1 MATAAWPEEEFVCSV
16 CLETLRDPATLPC
29 GHTYCLPCIQE
40 HWDRNEAKGQFNCPQ
55 CRQVF
60 TPRPSLAKSTVLVEA
75 MEKLRI
81 KGIQEYPYLSISSA
95 PPSMPIYL
103 AGCADTGL
111 RQGEMYPQ
119 LPVVSPR
126 LCPQHQRPLE
136 LYCHD
141 DKECVCDECC
151 RHGHKGHRV
160 VKPEEERKEKRRE
173 LVPMQAEIQRRIQE
187 MENELKE
194 FPQAAQLHK
203 RSVQALQK
211 EGVELFSELVKSVE
225 LMGTQVGE
233 LLCAHEA
240 SMGSRTEGHLH
251 ELEQELAQLR
261 RKDQELSRLARM
273 QDHICFL
280 KNFFTLEPIT
290 QNGSREG
297 VGLGEEALVSEIQ
310 AVMGELRDG
319 LQELCKS
326 SMAKIF
332 RTVNDASLS
341 PSQMFSGQA
350 AGNGASTDNNQVASQ
365 NAASKVPSNPQ
376 LNTVNEVTST
386 NSLPQPPLPP
396 TGPQVKQVTTVGLAN
411 PELKTREEMLK
422 FHFNPT
428 FDPNTAYHHLKLAD
442 GDRKATL
449 KAEKQNQPEH
459 PDRFI
464 YWRQILCREP
474 LAGSPYYWETEWT
487 GQKITIGVAYRDLDR
502 KEADDSSRLGYNK
515 QSWSLN
521 WSGKGFSMWHAGK
534 ETQLGSTK
542 ARRLG
547 VYMDQHEGV
556 LAFYRISNN
565 QAHLIHSLQ
574 TVFTGPLYPGFRFWS
589 GVGTSVTLCQLD

>member
-29 GHTYCLPCIQE
+29 GHTYCLPCIQG
-40 HWDRNEAKGQFNCPQ
+40 HWDRNEAKGQCNCPQ

-75 MEKLRI
+75 MEKLRR
-81 KGIQEYPYLSISSA
+81 KGIQEHLYLSISSA
-95 PPSMPIYL
+95 PPSMPVYL
-103 AGCADTGL
+103 EVCSDTGL
-111 RQGEMYPQ
+111 RQRGMYPQ
-119 LPVVSPR
+119 LPVVSHR

-160 VKPEEERKEKRRE
+160 VKSEEERKERQRE
-173 LVPMQAEIQRRIQE
+173 LVPMQAETQRRIQE
-187 MENELKE
+187 MEKELKE
-194 FPQAAQLHK
+194 FPQAAQLRK
-203 RSVQALQK
+203 SSVHALQK
-211 EGVELFSELVKSVE
+211 EGVELFSELVKSME
-225 LMGTQVGE
+225 LMGTEVGE
-233 LLCAHEA
+233 LLCTHEA
-240 SMGSRTEGHLH
+240 SIGCRSEGHIH
-251 ELEQELAQLR
+251 KLEQELAQLR
-261 RKDQELSRLARM
+261 RKDQELSRLASM

-280 KNFFTLEPIT
+280 KNFFTLEPLT
-290 QNGSREG
+290 QNGGREG

-310 AVMGELRDG
+310 TVMEELRDG
-319 LQELCKS
+319 LKDLCKS

-332 RTVNDASLS
+332 QTVNDATLS
-341 PSQMFSGQA
+341 PSQLFSGQA
-350 AGNGASTDNNQVASQ
+350 AGNGASTDNNQVATQ
-365 NAASKVPSNPQ
+365 NTASEVPSNPR
-376 LNTVNEVTST
+376 LNTVN
-386 NSLPQPPLPP
+386 
-396 TGPQVKQVTTVGLAN
+396 QVTTVGLAN
-411 PELKTREEMLK
+411 PEPKTREEMLK
-422 FHFNPT
+422 FCLNPT
-428 FDPNTAYHHLKLAD
+428 FDPNTAYRHLKLGD

-474 LAGSPYYWETEWT
+474 LAGSPHYWETEWT
-487 GQKITIGVAYRDLDR
+487 GQKITIGVAYRDLGR
-502 KEADDSSRLGYNK
+502 KEADDSSRLGYNE

-521 WSGKGFSMWHAGK
+521 WSGTCFSMWHAGK
-534 ETQLGSTK
+534 ETQLSSTK

-547 VYMDQHEGV
+547 VYLDQHEGV

-574 TVFTGPLYPGFRFWS
+574 TDFTGPLYPGFRFWS
-589 GVGTSVTLCQLD
+589 GVGASVTLCQLD